1 MFPVWPKLIICAKWP
16 ALLSSIVMDYVTT
29 RGTIVLD
36 REMMNEFDSFGSTWI
51 SLSALSFLRRTPRQ
65 KTCPN
70 GQLKVQRKWVT
81 WAMAFFLV
89 HCYNNRARTQH
100 RLKWRSKWPVP
111 TDDITIR
118 QDPDRIGIFTVTAST
133 SCSAVPSNM
142 ENNQYY
148 SRKIYRIDRSLV
160 PLRVKIG
167 IFQTVTFLKPW
178 HRLWPQLCCATT
190 LEGGDSTRGNHLMG
204 PGELDNSKQLF

>member
-1 MFPVWPKLIICAKWP
+1 
-16 ALLSSIVMDYVTT
+16 
-29 RGTIVLD
+29 
-36 REMMNEFDSFGSTWI
+36 MNQFDSFGSTWI

-81 WAMAFFLV
+81 WAMAFFWV
-89 HCYNNRARTQH
+89 HWYNNLARTQH

-111 TDDITIR
+111 TDDITIT
-118 QDPDRIGIFTVTAST
+118 QDPDRIGINSDCEHLMFG
-133 SCSAVPSNM
+133 CPFKHG
-142 ENNQYY
+142 EQPFYY
-148 SRKIYRIDRSLV
+148 SRKIYRIYRSLV